1 MRVEVTPS
9 QNSHIRLT
17 SGTYSGYVT
26 LIESLFH
33 NHKNQIKMVQIT
45 NALERVKKDGT
56 TFPVL
61 EISGG
66 AELVLSQSTQRYY
79 ACVRRCTVPF
89 TGTMDVA
96 KMLIGQ
102 KIEGEIVKVI
112 VAPYDFVNQRTGE
125 VMKLQHSFAYRPKD
139 SQDLVGHT
147 QVQELSMA

>member
-1 MRVEVTPS
+1 
-9 QNSHIRLT
+9 
-17 SGTYSGYVT
+17 
-26 LIESLFH
+26 
-33 NHKNQIKMVQIT
+33 MVQIT
-45 NALERVKKDGT
+45 NALERVKKDGSVFT
-56 TFPVL
+56 VL

-66 AELVLSQSTQRYY
+66 AELVLSQTTQRYY
-79 ACVRRCTVPF
+79 ATVRRCTSPF

-125 VMKLQHSFAYRPKD
+125 VMKLQHSYAFRPKD

>member
-1 MRVEVTPS
+1 MVT
-9 QNSHIRLT
+9 
-17 SGTYSGYVT
+17 V
-26 LIESLFH
+26 
-33 NHKNQIKMVQIT
+33 T

-66 AELVLSQSTQRYY
+66 AELVLSQTTQRYY
-79 ACVRRCTVPF
+79 ATLRKCTIPF

-112 VAPYDFVNQRTGE
+112 CEPYSFTNPRTGE
-125 VMKLQHSFAYRPKD
+125 VLQLQHGYSYRPKD

-147 QVQELSMA
+147 RVQELSMA

>member
-1 MRVEVTPS
+1 MSVT
-9 QNSHIRLT
+9 IT
-17 SGTYSGYVT
+17 S
-26 LIESLFH
+26 
-33 NHKNQIKMVQIT
+33 
-45 NALERVKKDGT
+45 ALERVKKDGT

-66 AELVLSQSTQRYY
+66 AELVLSQTTNRYY

-112 VAPYDFVNQRTGE
+112 VPPYDFINQRSGE
-125 VMKLQHSFAYRPKD
+125 VMKLQHSYAFRPKD

>member
-1 MRVEVTPS
+1 
-9 QNSHIRLT
+9 
-17 SGTYSGYVT
+17 
-26 LIESLFH
+26 
-33 NHKNQIKMVQIT
+33 MVQIT

-66 AELVLSQSTQRYY
+66 AELVLSQTTQRYY
-79 ACVRRCTVPF
+79 ATLRKCTIPF

-112 VAPYDFVNQRTGE
+112 VAPYDFINQRTGE
-125 VMKLQHSFAYRPKD
+125 VMKLQHSYAYRPKD

-147 QVQELSMA
+147 KVEYLQMA

>member
-1 MRVEVTPS
+1 
-9 QNSHIRLT
+9 
-17 SGTYSGYVT
+17 
-26 LIESLFH
+26 
-33 NHKNQIKMVQIT
+33 MVQIT

-66 AELVLSQSTQRYY
+66 AELVLSQSSQRYY
-79 ACVRRCTVPF
+79 ATVRRCTIPF

>member
-1 MRVEVTPS
+1 MLGS
-9 QNSHIRLT
+9 SIF
-17 SGTYSGYVT
+17 
-26 LIESLFH
+26 I
-33 NHKNQIKMVQIT
+33 NHKNQIKMVTVT

-66 AELVLSQSTQRYY
+66 AELVLSQTTQRYY
-79 ACVRRCTVPF
+79 ATVRKCTIPF
-89 TGTMDVA
+89 TGTMEVA

-112 VAPYDFVNQRTGE
+112 CEPYSFTNPRTGE
-125 VMKLQHSFAYRPKD
+125 VLQLQHGYSYRPKD

-147 QVQELSMA
+147 RVQELSMA

>member
-1 MRVEVTPS
+1 MIGS
-9 QNSHIRLT
+9 
-17 SGTYSGYVT
+17 
-26 LIESLFH
+26 LIFI
-33 NHKNQIKMVQIT
+33 NHKNQFKMVTVT

-66 AELVLSQSTQRYY
+66 AELVLSQTTQRYY
-79 ACVRRCTVPF
+79 ATLRKCTIPF

-112 VAPYDFVNQRTGE
+112 CEPYSFTNPRTGE
-125 VMKLQHSFAYRPKD
+125 VLQLQHGYSYRPKD

-147 QVQELSMA
+147 RVQELSMA

>member
-1 MRVEVTPS
+1 
-9 QNSHIRLT
+9 
-17 SGTYSGYVT
+17 
-26 LIESLFH
+26 
-33 NHKNQIKMVQIT
+33 MVQIT

-56 TFPVL
+56 KFPVL

-125 VMKLQHSFAYRPKD
+125 VMKLQHSYAFRPKD

>member
-1 MRVEVTPS
+1 LTTPFS
-9 QNSHIRLT
+9 QPHQLLA

-26 LIESLFH
+26 LVELLFH
-33 NHKNQIKMVQIT
+33 NHKKQIKMVT
-45 NALERVKKDGT
+45 VTSALERVKKDGT

-66 AELVLSQSTQRYY
+66 AELVLSQTTQRYY

-89 TGTMDVA
+89 TGTLEVA

-112 VAPYDFVNQRTGE
+112 VAPYDFINQRTGE
-125 VMKLQHSFAYRPKD
+125 VMKLQHSYAYRPKD

-147 QVQELSMA
+147 RVQELSMA

>member
-1 MRVEVTPS
+1 MVTV
-9 QNSHIRLT
+9 T
-17 SGTYSGYVT
+17 S
-26 LIESLFH
+26 
-33 NHKNQIKMVQIT
+33 
-45 NALERVKKDGT
+45 ALERVKKDGT

-66 AELVLSQSTQRYY
+66 AELVLSQTTQRYY

-112 VAPYDFVNQRTGE
+112 VAPYDFINQRTGE
-125 VMKLQHSFAYRPKD
+125 VMKLQHSYAYRPKD

-147 QVQELSMA
+147 RVQELSMA

>member
-1 MRVEVTPS
+1 MSVT
-9 QNSHIRLT
+9 IT
-17 SGTYSGYVT
+17 S
-26 LIESLFH
+26 
-33 NHKNQIKMVQIT
+33 
-45 NALERVKKDGT
+45 ALERVKKDGT

-66 AELVLSQSTQRYY
+66 AELVLSQTTQRYY
-79 ACVRRCTVPF
+79 ATVRRCTIPF

-102 KIEGEIVKVI
+102 KIDGEIVKVI
-112 VAPYDFVNQRTGE
+112 VAPYDFINQRTGE
-125 VMKLQHSFAYRPKD
+125 VMKLQHSYAFRPKD

>member
-1 MRVEVTPS
+1 MVT
-9 QNSHIRLT
+9 
-17 SGTYSGYVT
+17 V
-26 LIESLFH
+26 
-33 NHKNQIKMVQIT
+33 T

-66 AELVLSQSTQRYY
+66 AELVLSQTTQRYF
-79 ACVRRCTVPF
+79 ATVRRCTIPF

-102 KIEGEIVKVI
+102 KIDGEIVKVI

-125 VMKLQHSFAYRPKD
+125 VLKLQHSYAFRPKD

-147 QVQELSMA
+147 QVQELSKA